1 MDKYLFMIRKMG
13 EEDVS
18 WVSTWKPQNLNICPF
33 FPSKLK
39 KNSEG
44 ESISTILNSR
54 PLNDLLIHVES
65 ILLHNFHLTLVPP
78 MPRRTKICFVR
89 SKTRPEKY
97 KRLKMQSSVKT
108 GGKLS
113 CLVPTTISR
122 PFTPST
128 TRDPGRKV
136 PTLFLLRS
144 TFPPRPLLQSA
155 SFTVSP
161 CLPNKH
167 RCWSAS
173 SVQTNMLFS
182 WHLPILSINL

>member
-1 MDKYLFMIRKMG
+1 MG

-89 SKTRPEKY
+89 PKTRPEKY
-97 KRLKMQSSVKT
+97 KRLLKCRAALKQEENCHAWSQ
-108 GGKLS
+108 
-113 CLVPTTISR
+113 R
-122 PFTPST
+122 PSAGPS
-128 TRDPGRKV
+128 
-136 PTLFLLRS
+136 LL
-144 TFPPRPLLQSA
+144 PPRETQEGRFQRSSCSEAPSHPVPSSSQPHLQCRRVSRTNTDA
-155 SFTVSP
+155 SQRHQF
-161 CLPNKH
+161 K
-167 RCWSAS
+167 
-173 SVQTNMLFS
+173 QTCSFPGISLY
-182 WHLPILSINL
+182 